1 MLEVTPEE
9 LLTFASNLDSKL
21 ANYDSHIGD
30 LVSLSNQ
37 IASSTDWIDETVKPS
52 FISYL
57 NSYIEIYKAISK
69 SLRSYSAFIKA
80 KANNFSD
87 NETKFS

>member
-1 MLEVTPEE
+1 MLDINPEE
-9 LLTFASNLDSKL
+9 LLNQLKGLDTKIS
-21 ANYDSHIGD
+21 NYDSHISE
-30 LVSLSNQ
+30 LLTLSKQ
-37 IASSTDWIDETVKPS
+37 IEASTDWVDETVKPS

-69 SLRSYSAFIKA
+69 SLKSYSKLLRA
-80 KANNFSD
+80 KVNNFKE